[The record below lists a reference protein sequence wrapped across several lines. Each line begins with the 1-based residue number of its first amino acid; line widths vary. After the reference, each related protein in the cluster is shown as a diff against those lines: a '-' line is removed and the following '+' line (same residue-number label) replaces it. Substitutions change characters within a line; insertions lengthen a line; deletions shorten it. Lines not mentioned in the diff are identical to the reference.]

1 MKTPFRR
8 RTPAPRRTPAGQT
21 LYADSPVMKG
31 WHRGGRAPRKILA
44 VLREQDPSLRAH
56 PGPRTV
62 VDDAGNETVLHA
74 DQPQMRVDRAAFL
87 AARRARRARGQRP
100 FSEVEGDVLRIIDH
114 KVLSPSVLARMP
126 ALPDVPHGH
135 VMIVGDDDDQHGGH
149 VMVDQ

>member
-8 RTPAPRRTPAGQT
+8 RPTAAPRRTPAG
-21 LYADSPVMKG
+21 
-31 WHRGGRAPRKILA
+31 
-44 VLREQDPSLRAH
+44 

-74 DQPQMRVDRAAFL
+74 DQPQMRVDR
-87 AARRARRARGQRP
+87 
-100 FSEVEGDVLRIIDH
+100 
-114 KVLSPSVLARMP
+114 VLARMP

-135 VMIVGDDDDQHGGH
+135 VMIVGDDDQHGGH